1 MKYWLNM
8 GKAESAKWRA
18 CVLYVLGV
26 LKYLACSSAL
36 HTRVLEVL
44 YMLSCLVCL
53 GVLLLSFLTC
63 LTCFIKWRA

>member
-1 MKYWLNM
+1 MKHWLNM
-8 GKAESAKWRA
+8 GKAESAKCRA

-53 GVLLLSFLTC
+53 GVL
-63 LTCFIKWRA
+63 